1 MNEPP
6 NALPRFPSNKHLLS
20 LLSSPAAVTDR
31 TTTVVS
37 PTAPLAMFPRP
48 RNAARAA
55 AHVARYGRWQ
65 STVPW
70 MQIIQRHTECISVN
84 IL

>member
-6 NALPRFPSNKHLLS
+6 NALPSNKH